1 MDVKIVARNRKAYHE
16 YHILEKF
23 EAGIELSG
31 SEVKSIREGRA
42 SLKEGF
48 IQVRKGQVWL
58 IGMHISPYSHTG
70 YGGHEPVRE
79 RRLLMH
85 KREIMKLNQF
95 LTQKGLTAVPLQL
108 YFNSRGWAKVEIG
121 VARGK
126 KFYDKREAIKARD
139 LKRDQSRELRKK
151 G

>member
-16 YHILEKF
+16 YHILEKY

-70 YGGHEPVRE
+70 YSGHEPIRD
-79 RRLLMH
+79 RRLLLR

-95 LTQKGLTAVPLQL
+95 ITQKGLTAIPLQL
-108 YFNSRGWAKVEIG
+108 YFNLRGWAKVEIG

-139 LKRDQSRELRKK
+139 LERDKNRELRKK